1 MTARI
6 TLAPAAPRRLT
17 HRASAAVIAL
27 LSLALWSG
35 ILAAVP

>member
-6 TLAPAAPRRLT
+6 ALAPVAPRRLT
-17 HRASAAVIAL
+17 HRASAAVIAV
-27 LSLALWSG
+27 LSLVLWAG